1 MRSQPCVRELR
12 SSVNTARRELPPA
25 AGSRRPT
32 CPNCLE
38 AEIAI
43 ETVTGHTQ
51 LQQTLYGKGVG
62 SDISTTEPLPFV
74 SLHVCVTSPKEPLA
88 CCCRNFRPSP
98 LCLGLLLVLK
108 YFCK

>member
-12 SSVNTARRELPPA
+12 SSVNTARRELLPA
-25 AGSRRPT
+25 AGSRRRA
-32 CPNCLE
+32 CRYCLE

-43 ETVTGHTQ
+43 ETVTGHTPKK

-62 SDISTTEPLPFV
+62 SEPLPFV

-98 LCLGLLLVLK
+98 VCLGLLLVLK